1 MIGAPL
7 ALGATH
13 WTRTVRLSP
22 PMQVGAG
29 GADGRPMTVTV
40 TVPDTWR
47 SGASVASA
55 TV

>member
-1 MIGAPL
+1 MGAPL

-29 GADGRPMTVTV
+29 GAAGRPMTVTV
-40 TVPDTWR
+40 TVPETSR
-47 SGASVASA
+47 SADPVASA